1 MQPYTMLIEVKSML
15 TEERQARIEDYIN
28 QHGVCKVA
36 ELCDLTQTSE
46 STIRRD
52 LIQMEEQGMIKRVH
66 GGAQSVKAFSRDVS
80 QHVRFSLNH
89 EDKLRIARFAAER
102 FVHSGDDIFI
112 DAGTTTYEMVP
123 FLSDIANLTIVTN
136 GVETA
141 LCSLNHGIKTIL
153 IGGSIKD
160 DTHAS
165 VGHTALEQIKSMNFS
180 ASFIGVN
187 GIDKRG
193 RLSTPDPE
201 EAAVKRAEIA
211 QTDHAYVLADKSK
224 IGEQNFAVFGQ
235 AQDTVVVTN
244 KLNQSEKAALPADIK
259 IEEV

>member
-1 MQPYTMLIEVKSML
+1 MQPYTMLLEVKSML

-66 GGAQSVKAFSRDVS
+66 GGAQSVKSFSRDVS

-89 EDKLRIARFAAER
+89 DDKLKIARYAAEH
-102 FVHSGDDIFI
+102 FVRSGDDIFI

-123 FLSDIANLTIVTN
+123 FLADVANLTIVTN

-153 IGGSIKD
+153 VGGKVKG

-165 VGHTALEQIKSMNFS
+165 VGHTAVEQIKAMNFS
-180 ASFIGVN
+180 ASFIGTN
-187 GIDKRG
+187 GIDASG
-193 RLSTPDPE
+193 RLSTPEPE
-201 EAAVKRAEIA
+201 EAAVKRAEFA
-211 QTDHAYVLADKSK
+211 QTNHAYVLADKSK
-224 IGEQNFAVFGQ
+224 IGEQSFATFGNV
-235 AQDTVVVTN
+235 QDAVVITN
-244 KLNQSEKAALPADIK
+244 KLKQSEKMALPANIK